1 MLIFGAFA
9 ALISAVLAWNA
20 ASILWFYPI
29 FILTGLANVS
39 IWTIGMVMTVDFGN
53 ETERPLYI
61 GLSQT
66 LTAPAT
72 IIAPLLG
79 GWIVDAAG
87 FIPTFSISIA
97 LSIVMI
103 GILIFLVKDP
113 RKVRP

>member
-1 MLIFGAFA
+1 
-9 ALISAVLAWNA
+9 
-20 ASILWFYPI
+20 
-29 FILTGLANVS
+29 
-39 IWTIGMVMTVDFGN
+39 MVMTVDFGN

-79 GWIVDAAG
+79 GWIVDSAG
-87 FIPTFSISIA
+87 FIPTFSISIV

-103 GILIFLVKDP
+103 GILIFLVKEP
-113 RKVRP
+113 RKHTI